1 MNAEL
6 VLQFGFRNWYNHA
19 MKGIFFVATFLLFA
33 SSLSYAQPAVEFTEV
48 DHDFGT
54 VTNENKAAHVFE
66 VSNVGDE
73 DLLIEKL
80 VGSSGTIKAVA
91 SSSRLRP
98 GEEGNIKVIVDLRGK
113 QGIYAKTMD
122 VYTNDPVSPVTTL
135 SVKIT
140 VEDRIHLNQ
149 YKATQIF
156 AGNCRTCHVD
166 EGTGK
171 TGWELFKAD
180 CFMCHNAGRNTCL
193 STMSKK
199 PAGEVLKSINEGV
212 PNTLMP
218 GFDARNGGPLDD
230 AQIKSLIELIIP

>member
-1 MNAEL
+1 MPEL
-6 VLQFGFRNWYNHA
+6 VLQFRFRGWYNVFV
-19 MKGIFFVATFLLFA
+19 KIIFLATFLLFV

-54 VTNENKAAHVFE
+54 VTNENKAEHVFE
-66 VSNVGDE
+66 VSNGGDE

-91 SSSRLRP
+91 SSSRLKP
-98 GEEGNIKVIVDLRGK
+98 GEEASITVTVDLRGK
-113 QGIYAKTMD
+113 QGIYSKTMD
-122 VYTNDPVSPVTTL
+122 VYTNDPVTPVTTL
-135 SVKIT
+135 SVKIS
-140 VEDRIHLNQ
+140 VKDRIHLNQ

-156 AGNCRTCHVD
+156 AEKCRTCHVD

-180 CFMCHNAGRNTCL
+180 CFMCHNAGRTTSL

-199 PAGEVLKSINEGV
+199 PAEEVLKSIKEGV

-218 GFDARNGGPLDD
+218 GFDSKNGGPLDD
-230 AQIKSLIELIIP
+230 AQIKSLIDLITH